1 MAKKSGADM
10 QELRYLAHYPAALQ
24 EQVRKL
30 IESGRLSAFLLQ
42 KYPQAHTF
50 STDRALYDF
59 ADAIRSAHLRNSQPL
74 HKVVYDTKIRVIDDA
89 LGMHTRIS
97 RVQGGKLKAKR
108 EIRIAS
114 LFKNVPEPFLRMIV
128 AHELAH
134 LKERDHDK
142 AFYSLCEHMVPGYH
156 QLEFALRLYLT
167 HVDRFGKLYG
177 TPEGS
182 EKNSEEK

>member
-1 MAKKSGADM
+1 MKT
-10 QELRYLAHYPAALQ
+10 LRYLAHYPEALQ
-24 EQVRKL
+24 AKVRRL
-30 IESGRLSAFLLQ
+30 MESGGLGELLLQ
-42 KYPQAHTF
+42 KYPSAHAF

-59 ADAIRSAHLRNSQPL
+59 TDALRGEHLRNSQPL

-97 RVQGGKLKAKR
+97 HVHGGRTRSRR

-134 LKERDHDK
+134 LKEREHDK
-142 AFYSLCEHMVPGYH
+142 AFYNLCEHMAPGYH
-156 QLEFALRLYLT
+156 QLEFDLRLYLT
-167 HVDRFGKLYG
+167 HLERFGKLY
-177 TPEGS
+177 
-182 EKNSEEK
+182 